1 MALLAIDTET
11 TGVDWHDDAFM
22 ISVAAIGMTTGDVVS
37 HVIDKR
43 EINYN
48 EWNVAILAVTNSLKD
63 SDRIIMHNAKFDL
76 QKLNR
81 LGIPMDVMAGKFED
95 TQAIAHLLD
104 EHQSTGLKYL
114 SRVVLGEETDEDE
127 ILKTYRRKN
136 KLKKED
142 GYEQIPN
149 EILAPYAAKD
159 AEFTLRLYETL
170 MPRLEQHEDLM
181 RLYKLEK
188 ELTLCLLDVEA
199 SGMMIDREYV
209 MSKRKEYGDRIYAT
223 KQRIGEIAGEEFNP
237 RSPKQ
242 ILETF
247 AQRGVR
253 VDATDK
259 ATLSEVDDEL
269 AGLIVELRE
278 SDKIKA
284 TYFDALWEESKRD
297 SVLHPNFRQHGTR
310 TGRMSSGAAQ
320 A

>member
-1 MALLAIDTET
+1 LDLLAIDTET
-11 TGVDWHDDAFM
+11 TGVDWHDEAFM
-22 ISVAAIGMTTGDVVS
+22 ISVATADHTDVYDQRIMSDAEWWDTIVS
-37 HVIDKR
+37 VALLLSNVDK
-43 EINYN
+43 
-48 EWNVAILAVTNSLKD
+48 
-63 SDRIIMHNAKFDL
+63 IIMHNAKFDL
-76 QKLNR
+76 QKLYR
-81 LGIPMDVMAGKFED
+81 LGIPMDVMASKFED

-114 SRVVLGEETDEDE
+114 SRVVLNEETDEDE

-149 EILAPYAAKD
+149 AILAPYAAKD
-159 AEFTLRLYETL
+159 AEFTLRLYQTL

-181 RLYKLEK
+181 GLYKLEK

-199 SGMMIDREYV
+199 SGMLIDREYV
-209 MSKRKEYGDRIYAT
+209 MSKRKEYGDRIYVT
-223 KQRIGEIAGEEFNP
+223 KQRIGEIAGPEFNP

-253 VDATDK
+253 VNATDK

-278 SDKIKA
+278 SDKIKS
-284 TYFDALWEESKRD
+284 TYFDGLWEESKQD
-297 SVLHPNFRQHGTR
+297 SILHPNFRQHGTR
-310 TGRMSSGAAQ
+310 TGRMSSGAVQ
-320 A
+320 V